1 MTKPLNKLMII
12 SVLSIIVLVLLAF
25 GALAMGGLVVT
36 VSNAPLP
43 LNSSP
48 EAEYK
53 MPENLPGK
61 SGGPFL
67 SSREIEEIS
76 VDVAKTRGEI
86 SPNIK
91 DIVMTTH
98 GLLIEEGVFSPS
110 YSVANDRE
118 VYLVTL
124 SGEFTFTRVRPGA
137 DPIKAT
143 HVNIE
148 IDATTGDVLAV
159 GTSTATK
166 DKDVLQRLKMATQ
179 R

>member
-1 MTKPLNKLMII
+1 MTKPLNRWVVI
-12 SVLSIIVLVLLAF
+12 SVVSIIALTLVAF
-25 GALAMGGLVVT
+25 GAFAMGGA

-43 LNSSP
+43 LNSP
-48 EAEYK
+48 PGVEYK
-53 MPENLPGK
+53 MPESLPGK

-67 SSREIEEIS
+67 STQEVKAIT
-76 VDVAKTRGEI
+76 VCVAKVRGEL

-91 DIVMTTH
+91 EIVITTH
-98 GLLIEEGVFSPS
+98 GSLIEEGVFSPS

-118 VYLVTL
+118 VYLVTM
-124 SGEFTFTRVRPGA
+124 SGEFTFTRVRPGF
-137 DPIKAT
+137 DPIKAS

-166 DKDVLQRLKMATQ
+166 NEGVLQRLDIGN
-179 R
+179 